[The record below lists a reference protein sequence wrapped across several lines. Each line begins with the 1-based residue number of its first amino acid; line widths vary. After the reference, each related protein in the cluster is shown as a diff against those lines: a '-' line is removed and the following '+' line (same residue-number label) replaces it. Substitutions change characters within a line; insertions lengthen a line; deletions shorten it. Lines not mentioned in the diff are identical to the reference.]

1 MKRLNWFG
9 LPLMLAGMM
18 ANGISWGHSHGYSHG
33 YHNYSHDHYSG
44 GRRNFSLGIGLT
56 NTFGTYGHYSYPG
69 SNVGIYGNFNY
80 GRPYSY
86 YRQPYY
92 RPYNYGYPDSRFYW
106 PAYPPVVYPPVVV
119 VPADPPVY
127 IQQPARPVPPPA
139 PAVTSYWYYC
149 ENPAGYYPDV
159 ERCPGGWIKVP
170 PQPAQ

>member
-1 MKRLNWFG
+1 MKRLSWFG
-9 LPLMLAGMM
+9 LSLVLAGMT
-18 ANGISWGHSHGYSHG
+18 GSSISWGHSRGYSHG
-33 YHNYSHDHYSG
+33 SHNHYRDHYS
-44 GRRNFSLGIGLT
+44 GRRNFSLGIGLAST
-56 NTFGTYGHYSYPG
+56 YGAYGHYSYP
-69 SNVGIYGNFNY
+69 VGIYGNFNY

-92 RPYNYGYPDSRFYW
+92 RPYSYPDSHFYW

-127 IQQPARPVPPPA
+127 IQQPVRPAPPPA
-139 PAVTSYWYYC
+139 PAVTRYWYYC